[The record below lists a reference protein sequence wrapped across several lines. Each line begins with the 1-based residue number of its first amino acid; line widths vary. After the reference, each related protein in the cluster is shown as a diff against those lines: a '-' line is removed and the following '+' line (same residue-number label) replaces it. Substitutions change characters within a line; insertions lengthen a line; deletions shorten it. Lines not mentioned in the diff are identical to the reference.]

1 MIKRLTKGGERV
13 AVFGIVSEFNPFHK
27 GHKYIVDEAKRLG
40 ASAVVAVMSGNAT
53 QRGELAICD
62 KYARAEMAV
71 RCGADLVIELPF
83 PFSSSSAEIFAGGGI
98 SVLSHFCDTVI
109 FGSEC
114 GDIDLLSQA
123 AEFASSEEFRAAYNE
138 RLTTGEQSAAAYI
151 ELIKERVGRELSS
164 NDILGV
170 EYIKAAKKI
179 APTLNFV
186 TVKRQGGEYRSDVST
201 ADGTPDSAMAIR
213 KILRKGSLDELSVRL
228 PEATFGVLSS
238 AINNGEIIDEKKYY
252 EAARLF
258 FRLTSPKLFEGTSC
272 LEGGIAERICRV
284 SHESATGEEFFVSL
298 STKRYTDAKL
308 RRGILFAL
316 TGVKCED
323 LCVLPA
329 YTNLLAARD
338 VGRELLSKN
347 KKQGGICVVTKPAD
361 AAMLGDEAAVRQREL
376 SETLDSV
383 YTYCLERSRSSGAL
397 MKKKPYIT

>member
-27 GHKYIVDEAKRLG
+27 GHEYLVSEARRLG

-62 KYARAEMAV
+62 KYSRAEAAV
-71 RCGADLVIELPF
+71 KCGADLVLELPF
-83 PFSSSSAEIFAGGGI
+83 PFSASSAEIFAKGGI

-114 GDIDLLSQA
+114 GDVDLLSQA
-123 AEFASSEEFRAAYNE
+123 AEFASSEEFRTLYRE
-138 RLTTGEQSAAAYI
+138 KLTAGEQSAAAYI
-151 ELIKERVGRELSS
+151 ELIKERTGRELSS

-179 APTLNFV
+179 APSLKFV
-186 TVKRQGGEYRSDVST
+186 TLKRQGGEYRDEKMT

-213 KILRKGSLDELSVRL
+213 KTLRKGRLDELSARL
-228 PEATFGVLSS
+228 PKATLEVLTR
-238 AINNGEIIDEKKYY
+238 AINNGEVIDEDKYF

-258 FRLTSPKLFEGTSC
+258 FRVTSPESLANTPC

-284 SHESATGEEFFVSL
+284 AHESASGEEFFASL

-316 TGVKCED
+316 MGVKNDD
-323 LCVLPA
+323 LTALPA
-329 YTNLLAARD
+329 YTCLLAANER
-338 VGRELLSKN
+338 GRELLAAN
-347 KKQGGICVVTKPAD
+347 KKAGGICVITKPAD
-361 AAMLGDEAAVRQREL
+361 ASMLEGGGAKRQNEL
-376 SETLDSV
+376 SAALDAI
-383 YTYCLERSRSSGAL
+383 YTYSLGKSMPSGAL
-397 MKKKPYIT
+397 VKKKPYIT